1 MMGLISKSVA
11 MRELARQP
19 EGWKGTDE
27 YIAARRDQW
36 KADKDLI
43 ETLPDAKSPYEWTPC
58 SEEVPEPNLTVGNVK
73 KYYLVE
79 NEYGDMMVAS
89 YNRGCG
95 GQVWWEQMYHGKVID
110 EIVAWMPLPEPYK
123 DKGKEK

>member
-1 MMGLISKSVA
+1 MRGLISKSVA
-11 MRELARQP
+11 MREMARQP
-19 EGWKGTDE
+19 EDWKGTDE
-27 YIAARRDQW
+27 YIAARRDKW
-36 KADKDLI
+36 KGDKDLI
-43 ETLPDAKSPYEWTPC
+43 ETLPDAKSTYEWTPC
-58 SEEVPEPNLTVGNVK
+58 SEEVPEPNMTVGNVK

-89 YNRGCG
+89 YNRGSG
-95 GQVWWEQMYHGKVID
+95 RTWWEQMYHGEVTD